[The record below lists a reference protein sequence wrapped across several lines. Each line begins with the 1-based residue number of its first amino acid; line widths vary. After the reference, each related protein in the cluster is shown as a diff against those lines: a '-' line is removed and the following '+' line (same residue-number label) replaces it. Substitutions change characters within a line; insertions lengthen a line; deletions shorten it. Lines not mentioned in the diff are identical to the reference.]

1 MVEITDLD
9 VNLVI
14 MQHARP
20 HSRTFLTDWPHNRL
34 HNRTAR
40 SMVAWASSSP
50 YAWRAARTVQITYTK
65 SCSVSLCNLL
75 LFTNMVTSL
84 TTPYGSHS
92 PGVQAPPL
100 LPCGSRTSLQSLE
113 TRHSATSLPIVGGT
127 VSLVLHYLR
136 LTRTLFHHALV
147 FARSWR
153 RGSDVDKLSVT
164 ICEL

>member
-113 TRHSATSLPIVGGT
+113 TRHSATSLGHELAHGRWHRVAGIALPPADANT
-127 VSLVLHYLR
+127 FSSCPCLCKVLEKR
-136 LTRTLFHHALV
+136 
-147 FARSWR
+147 
-153 RGSDVDKLSVT
+153 
-164 ICEL
+164 